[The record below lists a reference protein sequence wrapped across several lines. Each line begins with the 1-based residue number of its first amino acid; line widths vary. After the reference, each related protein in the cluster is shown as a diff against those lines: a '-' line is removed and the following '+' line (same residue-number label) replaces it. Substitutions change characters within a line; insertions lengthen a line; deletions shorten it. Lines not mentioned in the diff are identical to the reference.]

1 MSEPSISIIV
11 PLYNEEGNID
21 ELFAELESTRK
32 QLGLP
37 VEILLV
43 NDGSQDSTGALLA
56 DLARGNSHVRIINF
70 RRNYGQTAAL
80 MAGFECARGNI
91 WIPMDGD
98 LQNDPRDIIRLLE
111 KIDEGYDVVSGWRKR
126 RNDHGI
132 RRLLPSRAASKLIS
146 VIGGVR
152 LHDYGCT
159 LKAYRREA
167 LEGVKLYGEMHRF
180 IPIYASLQGAR
191 VTEIV
196 VNHRPRRH
204 GESKYGLERVT
215 KVLLDLLVVKF
226 LANYEKNPIYLF
238 GGFGL
243 VSMLVAVVAGAYA
256 VYLKLV
262 EGTSFLLTPLPFLT
276 VMALITGC
284 MSILMGFLAEVA
296 VRTHYESQG
305 KTVYSIK
312 SRINFDKD

>member
-1 MSEPSISIIV
+1 MSQLPISIIV
-11 PLYNEEGNID
+11 PLYDEEENIG
-21 ELFAELESTRK
+21 ELFAELEGALK

-37 VEILLV
+37 AEIILV
-43 NDGSQDSTGALLA
+43 NDGSRDRTGALLA
-56 DLARGNSHVRIINF
+56 DLAEANSHVKVINF

-80 MAGFECARGNI
+80 MAGFEFARGNI
-91 WIPMDGD
+91 LIPMDGD

-111 KIDEGYDVVSGWRKR
+111 KIDEGYDVVSGWRKQRHDR
-126 RNDHGI
+126 RI
-132 RRLLPSRAASKLIS
+132 VRLLPSRVANKLIS
-146 VIGGVR
+146 VVGGVR

-159 LKAYRREA
+159 LKAYRKEA

-180 IPIYASLQGAR
+180 IPIYASLEGAR

-204 GESKYGLERVT
+204 GESKYGLERIT

-226 LANYEKNPIYLF
+226 LSHYANKPIYLF

-243 VSMLVAVVAGAYA
+243 TNMLIGFMAGGYA
-256 VYLKLV
+256 VYLKLF
-262 EGTSFLLTPLPFLT
+262 EETSFILTPLPLLT
-276 VMALITGC
+276 VMAFITGC

-305 KTVYSIK
+305 KPVYSIK
-312 SRINFDKD
+312 SRINFDSD